1 MREVIISRW
10 FQLKLFALL
19 MGFRRERS
27 DEQHHFQQYAK
38 QCSLSVYSECIEMLM
53 IIEMLFSRVPCSVA
67 AKSQKQKVVHFHKQ
81 EMT

>member
-10 FQLKLFALL
+10 FQLKLCALL
-19 MGFRRERS
+19 MGFRGERS

-53 IIEMLFSRVPCSVA
+53 IIEIICACLP
-67 AKSQKQKVVHFHKQ
+67 
-81 EMT
+81 